1 MPVRKIWFDKM
12 IREMEEE
19 EEKRRIDFKEKID
32 GVKLAKYKRENPSL
46 KNRLETT
53 FKSLTD
59 KIDESDT
66 ETEILIDKVIKL
78 IEEIKED
85 EIILKNEKLDNGNVN
100 GDRLECPFGCNSFR
114 KDPKLML
121 KHIITKCQKRGANS
135 KCYKSAKTNINSLEL
150 EKDIMGKLSKM
161 FNITKLDYNG
171 KIYKIGD
178 TIPHN

>member
-121 KHIITKCQKRGANS
+121 KHII
-135 KCYKSAKTNINSLEL
+135 IEM
-150 EKDIMGKLSKM
+150 I
-161 FNITKLDYNG
+161 
-171 KIYKIGD
+171 
-178 TIPHN
+178 TIPRIQTSSQTLFRFFENQKYRYASDAYISLYARI